1 MQVQPA
7 AFLERRRLP
16 MLCTAER
23 SAVFLLFLL
32 QNGPE
37 DKT

>member
-1 MQVQPA
+1 MQVRPV

-23 SAVFLLFLL
+23 SAVFLL